1 MDGEP
6 IDARWRALTEEVAL
20 GMRAWR
26 AAHPRATLRE
36 IERALDERWATAR
49 AQLLEEVAL
58 ASQDAQVAGADPA
71 TRPRCPDCDTV
82 LVSGGQQTRTLT
94 VHGDQPLHLTRDYA
108 RCPACGAGLFPP
120 R

>member
-6 IDARWRALTEEVAL
+6 IDARWRTLTEEVAV

-36 IERALDERWATAR
+36 IETALDERWAAAR

-58 ASQDAQVAGADPA
+58 ASQDARVAGTDRA
-71 TRPRCPDCDTV
+71 TRPRCPDCGTP
-82 LVSGGQQTRTLT
+82 LVGCGQQTRTLT
-94 VHGDQPLHLTRDYA
+94 VHGDQPVQLSRDYA
-108 RCPACGAGLFPP
+108 RCPACGVGLFPP